1 VERGGRVIRIARNYL
16 LPRGR
21 IGRAQ
26 FIARTV
32 LIWVA
37 WGVLLTLVLS
47 PLSFGV
53 RSEKPATAAVIVAVV
68 FFGLAA
74 LVFFWVISMQAAKR
88 LHDFN
93 HSGAWVFLGLI
104 MVAWAGRL
112 TSTATGSHPNDTT
125 LLLGGLGLFAL
136 LVFGLILTLV
146 PGNMGANRFGLAPVT
161 TKATSIAGI
170 VCACFV
176 ALFFSFFLV
185 AFIAGVISGIKST
198 RHEQKPERDLYK
210 ARTERPADTALR
222 SLQAFG
228 ASLEAWAKRPNCGQ
242 DKECVANEFAL
253 LERVARD
260 ADTYLGQSPVLW
272 ADLQQTKAAKG
283 LSEEDIAKQTANF
296 QKFDNAAVM
305 VREFAKA
312 LNEFKNSRTAQEIEQ
327 RRKATVI
334 ARVKLDQAIKDFQ
347 LLPKE

>member
-1 VERGGRVIRIARNYL
+1 MG
-16 LPRGR
+16 
-21 IGRAQ
+21 
-26 FIARTV
+26 
-32 LIWVA
+32 
-37 WGVLLTLVLS
+37 WGVLPLVLVI
-47 PLSFGV
+47 PLSFG
-53 RSEKPATAAVIVAVV
+53 SSSGKAVIAGVIVPVV
-68 FFGLAA
+68 LVGLFLAA
-74 LVFFWVISMQAAKR
+74 LLFFWGIGIQAAKR

-93 HSGAWVFLGLI
+93 RSGGWVFVGLIMAAWTGRLASIPTGSQPSNAALALGVPGFLGLLI
-104 MVAWAGRL
+104 
-112 TSTATGSHPNDTT
+112 
-125 LLLGGLGLFAL
+125 
-136 LVFGLILTLV
+136 FGLILSLR
-146 PGNMGANRFGLAPVT
+146 PGTKETNRFGLASVT
-161 TKATSIAGI
+161 SRRMRVAGVVCVVSFLSIW
-170 VCACFV
+170 
-176 ALFFSFFLV
+176 LLT
-185 AFIAGVISGIKST
+185 FIAGVISGIKST
-198 RHEQKPERDLYK
+198 RQEQKPEQDLYQ

-242 DKECVANEFAL
+242 DKECVAKEFAL

-312 LNEFKNSRTAQEIEQ
+312 LNEFKDSRTAQEIEQ

-347 LLPKE
+347 LLRKE